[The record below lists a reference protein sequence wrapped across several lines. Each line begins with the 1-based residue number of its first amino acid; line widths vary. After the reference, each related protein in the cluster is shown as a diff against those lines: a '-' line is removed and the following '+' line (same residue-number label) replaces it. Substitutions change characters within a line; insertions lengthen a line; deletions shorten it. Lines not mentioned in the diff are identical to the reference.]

1 MSKNLV
7 NSRIVC
13 LAAFMLFQ
21 AGSICGQELL
31 KNELND
37 HSNITILNSRFGSRF
52 TFSLSMSECGV
63 RTGSLGFDMD
73 ELTDFYIGIDDS
85 SGSYLMRTSNRPN
98 GSSYFKDQK
107 LEFGLTYSEIE
118 GYTNSGIRT
127 AFEIISPFTTSRDL
141 QDIDNIKIQ
150 TAPAFYFIVRVKNES
165 TQLNHGRVK
174 VALRKTAINSY
185 NELAVRNYN
194 TNLQTLYFKDTGG
207 RDSRLVLSTANKNY
221 QVYYNDKG
229 FNGLLREYLLQP
241 GEELIDTLVFAAYH
255 QARILRDL
263 RVNQDLKFHYT
274 KYWKNIEEVLSYSL
288 NNAQENLSVTRKF
301 EHVLAESS
309 ATPEEKW
316 ISSLSFH
323 NDLACSFFLL
333 DELDRPRFYLV
344 EGRFQHLSTIDVA
357 HETEIMALFAPWR
370 LKIQMEQWTK
380 YLALKQVRV
389 PSNPVLNKDSYLEGY
404 SASEFGPFL
413 YHDVGDLP
421 FVDASSNYNYGP
433 HMAVE
438 ENSDF
443 VLLLY
448 FYWKLTGDD
457 EFVRSMLGLTDVLL
471 QSMMNRD
478 TNQNGIADMGHG
490 WTTYDVN
497 QVLKTAP
504 DNTYLGIKQACAYLT
519 ASEMFTELSVKHT
532 SNDVLSDNK
541 SSIIHDGEGSAFT
554 SHIRLN
560 NGKLRKAQALK
571 YTQEAEKIIFSLAQA
586 YKKYDYVPLSLD
598 TSVNNWDQSSV
609 VVGEGLF
616 LPGMAGCKAPQLLE
630 LARILAKDYKKS
642 YEKSLT
648 VYGLKLSTAED
659 PTWFSKTM
667 VSDLVGTYWYS
678 TSNSTAAFAY
688 MWNKN
693 NPFAYNDGAFD
704 ADTQWTGYWYPR
716 GVCSI
721 GYLFRD
727 EKLTVNQIME
737 RIERLIQ
744 SQTN

>member
-1 MSKNLV
+1 MSKSQIYL
-7 NSRIVC
+7 RIIC
-13 LAAFMLFQ
+13 MAAFMSFQ
-21 AGSICGQELL
+21 AGSICGQDLL
-31 KNELND
+31 INELNED
-37 HSNITILNSRFGSRF
+37 SNITILNSRFGSRF

-63 RTGSLGFDMD
+63 RTGSMGFDMD
-73 ELTDFYIGIDDS
+73 DLTDFYIGIDDS
-85 SGSYLMRTSNRPN
+85 SGSYVMRTTTKPN
-98 GSSYFKDQK
+98 GSSYFEDQK

-118 GYTNSGIRT
+118 GYTHSGMRT

-141 QDIDNIKIQ
+141 QDIANIKIQ

-165 TQLNHGRVK
+165 AVCNRGK
-174 VALRKTAINSY
+174 VRIAFRKTAINSY
-185 NELAVRNYN
+185 NRLAVRNYN
-194 TNLQTLYFKDTGG
+194 TELQTLYFKDTGG
-207 RDSRLVLSTANKNY
+207 RDSRLALSTANKNY

-229 FNGLLREYLLQP
+229 FNGLTREYLLLP

-255 QARILRDL
+255 KSGIIRDL
-263 RVNQDLKFHYT
+263 KVNQDLKFHYT

-288 NNAQENLSVTRKF
+288 ENAHKNLSVSRKF
-301 EHVLAESS
+301 ELILAESS

-316 ISSLSFH
+316 IAALSFH
-323 NDLACSFFLL
+323 NDLACSFLL
-333 DELDRPRFYLV
+333 MDELERPRFYLV

-357 HETEIMALFAPWR
+357 HETEVMALFAPWR
-370 LKIQMEQWTK
+370 LKLQLEQWTK
-380 YLALKQVRV
+380 YLALMEVRV
-389 PSNPVLNKDSYLEGY
+389 PPNPELNKDAYLEGY

-421 FVDASSNYNYGP
+421 FVDATSNYNYGP

-448 FYWKLTGDD
+448 FYWRLSGDD

-478 TNQNGIADMGHG
+478 SNQNGIADKGHG

-504 DNTYLGIKQACAYLT
+504 ENTYLGVKQACAYIT
-519 ASEMFTELSVKHT
+519 ASEMFTELFAKYT
-532 SNDVLSDNK
+532 PKDDLSDNQ
-541 SSIIHDGEGSAFT
+541 SSTIRDGEGSAFT
-554 SHIRLN
+554 RYISLN
-560 NGKLRKAQALK
+560 NEELRKAQAQR
-571 YTQEAEKIIFSLAQA
+571 YTREAEKIIYSVAQA
-586 YKKYDYVPLSLD
+586 YKKYEYVPLSLD
-598 TSVNNWDQSSV
+598 TLVNNWDQSSV

-616 LPGMAGCKAPQLLE
+616 LPGIAGCKAPQLVE
-630 LARILAKDYKKS
+630 LARILAKDYRKS

-704 ADTQWTGYWYPR
+704 ADTPWTGYWYPR

-721 GYLFRD
+721 GYLFRNK
-727 EKLTVNQIME
+727 KLTVNQILE
-737 RIERLIQ
+737 SIERLIHV
-744 SQTN
+744 QTN